1 MLKNGIGREKLKKKE
16 NNVCNILKN
25 MYLEK
30 HLKKEK
36 LFYRKTDCLK
46 NIKNVV

>member
-30 HLKKEK
+30 HLKKKSCFIEK
-36 LFYRKTDCLK
+36 RIVLK
-46 NIKNVV
+46 I